1 MSEFEFYLPVEV
13 VFGAGCVSKVGQIA
27 RRFGFKALVITGKK
41 STKENGAL
49 ESVLDS
55 LKKAGI
61 NEVLVFDRVETNPTD
76 KLVNEASHIAVRE
89 KVDFI
94 IGLGGGSSLDT
105 AKAVS
110 IVSSN
115 EGYAWDYVNYPEG
128 PRLIPF
134 LNRPVICIPTTAGT
148 GSEVNRYS
156 VISNPIRRE
165 KLVISHSLNY
175 PRVAIVDPELTV
187 SMNPRLTAITGIDAF
202 MHALESFTNRA
213 YNPLADELAIRSA
226 KIIKD
231 WLPVAIEEPQNLK
244 AREMMSYAAML
255 AGIAIDKKRVALI
268 HAMEHPV
275 SAHYPHVIHGEGLA
289 ALAPAITEFNYR
301 GNPEKYELFA
311 EALGYPRKAFKAV
324 DVVIDLLQKVNL
336 RVSLKSLGVRR
347 ESIEKL
353 AEDVCLLSWTSFHLN
368 PVEPSQED
376 IYRLY
381 DRAYEGF

>member
-1 MSEFEFYLPVEV
+1 DILIF
-13 VFGAGCVSKVGQIA
+13 
-27 RRFGFKALVITGKK
+27 
-41 STKENGAL
+41 
-49 ESVLDS
+49 D
-55 LKKAGI
+55 GI
-61 NEVLVFDRVETNPTD
+61 EPNPTD
-76 KLVNEASHIAVRE
+76 KQVNEASQIAVKE

-94 IGLGGGSSLDT
+94 IGLGGGSSLDV

-156 VISNPIRRE
+156 VISNPIRKE

-175 PRVAIVDPELTV
+175 PKVAIVDPALTKTM
-187 SMNPRLTAITGIDAF
+187 SPRLTAITGIDAF
-202 MHALESFTNRA
+202 IHALESFTNRA
-213 YNPLADELAIRSA
+213 YNPMADELAIRA
-226 KIIKD
+226 IRIIKE
-231 WLPVAIEEPQNLK
+231 WLPIAVKDPENMK
-244 AREMMSYAAML
+244 AREMMSYASML

-275 SAHYPHVIHGEGLA
+275 SAHYPNVAHGEGLA
-289 ALAPAITEFNYR
+289 ALAVVITEFNYR

-311 EALGYPRKAFKAV
+311 EAMGYERKASKAV
-324 DVVIDLLQKVNL
+324 DAVLNLLKSVDLTPSL
-336 RVSLKSLGVRR
+336 RSLGVKK

-353 AEDVCLLSWTSFHLN
+353 TEDVCMLSWHSFQLN
-368 PVEPSQED
+368 PVEPTPED

-381 DRAYEGF
+381 ETAYG

>member
-1 MSEFEFYLPVEV
+1 MNTFDFYLPVEII
-13 VFGAGCVSKVGQIA
+13 FGTGSVEKVGNIA
-27 RRFGFKALVITGKK
+27 RRFGFKAMIITGRK
-41 STKENGAL
+41 SAKESGAL
-49 ESVLDS
+49 DRVVESLER
-55 LKKAGI
+55 AGI
-61 NEVLVFDRVETNPTD
+61 RDILIFDGIEPNPTD
-76 KLVNEASHIAVRE
+76 KQVNEASQIAVKE

-94 IGLGGGSSLDT
+94 IGLGGGSSLDV

-156 VISNPIRRE
+156 VISNPIRKE

-175 PRVAIVDPELTV
+175 PKVAIVDPALTKTM
-187 SMNPRLTAITGIDAF
+187 SPRLTAITGIDAF
-202 MHALESFTNRA
+202 IHALESFTNRA
-213 YNPLADELAIRSA
+213 YNPMADELAIRA
-226 KIIKD
+226 IRIIKE
-231 WLPVAIEEPQNLK
+231 WLPIAVKDPENMK
-244 AREMMSYAAML
+244 AREMMSYASML

-275 SAHYPHVIHGEGLA
+275 SAHYPNVAHGEGLA
-289 ALAPAITEFNYR
+289 ALAVVITEFNYG

-311 EALGYPRKAFKAV
+311 EAMGYERKASKAV
-324 DVVIDLLQKVNL
+324 DAVLNLLKSVDLTPSL
-336 RVSLKSLGVRR
+336 RSLGVKK

-353 AEDVCLLSWTSFHLN
+353 TEDVCMLSWHSFQLN
-368 PVEPSQED
+368 PVEPTPED

-381 DRAYEGF
+381 ETAYG

>member
-13 VFGAGCVSKVGQIA
+13 VFGAGSVNKVGQIA

-187 SMNPRLTAITGIDAF
+187 SMNPRL
-202 MHALESFTNRA
+202 
-213 YNPLADELAIRSA
+213 
-226 KIIKD
+226 
-231 WLPVAIEEPQNLK
+231 
-244 AREMMSYAAML
+244 
-255 AGIAIDKKRVALI
+255 
-268 HAMEHPV
+268 
-275 SAHYPHVIHGEGLA
+275 
-289 ALAPAITEFNYR
+289 
-301 GNPEKYELFA
+301 
-311 EALGYPRKAFKAV
+311 
-324 DVVIDLLQKVNL
+324 
-336 RVSLKSLGVRR
+336 
-347 ESIEKL
+347 
-353 AEDVCLLSWTSFHLN
+353 
-368 PVEPSQED
+368 
-376 IYRLY
+376 
-381 DRAYEGF
+381 